1 MAFRKM
7 PSTEERAQAFE
18 REVAAATP
26 YSVSNEEEA
35 RARFRQIHKE
45 GGWREREARTEA
57 SRRHLEANPDDR
69 HVAAGL
75 IVGRTCVLRTAD
87 LAVREAM
94 DLLERSTASLG
105 FGLR

>member
-1 MAFRKM
+1 MAFKRM
-7 PSTEERAQAFE
+7 PSAEERAEAFE
-18 REVAAATP
+18 REVEAATP
-26 YSVSNEEEA
+26 YSVSNEQEA
-35 RARFRQIHKE
+35 RALFRQIHKE

-75 IVGRTCVLRTAD
+75 VVGRTCVLETAD

-94 DLLERSTASLG
+94 ELLERSIVSTR
-105 FGLR
+105 FGPR